1 MRVRWL
7 RRAQRQVDEIGA
19 YIARDNPAAADR
31 VVERIRQAAE
41 RLAAHPLMG
50 RQGRVIDTR
59 ELVVP
64 GTPYIIAYRVRG
76 QSVQIL
82 AVQHS
87 AQQWP
92 ESL

>member
-7 RRAQRQVDEIGA
+7 RRARRQVDEIGA

-31 VVERIRQAAE
+31 VVERIRQAAD

-64 GTPYIIAYRVRG
+64 GTPYIVAYRVRG

-87 AQQWP
+87 AQRWP